1 MDNYNYDMYVIEI
14 ADQYRLVYRCLRFQR
29 NTKWWWAEFL
39 YIWETT
45 ISNSY
50 HMMRRFFFFMGLKVP
65 YTHYQF
71 QEKIA
76 WALLDPIN
84 CWPTKNKVN
93 VSPLHV
99 NTQSQAPAP
108 LSMSSKGSKR
118 KRFTAN
124 SLSLGGAFEN
134 RLDCTLGHFPTPLPE
149 GKKKTTVCQLHRM
162 ANRVVN
168 GSNDNPPG
176 ARTDVYICR
185 GCDAALCVSCWSTFH
200 QKTCFKKRDYVDILD
215 N

>member
-1 MDNYNYDMYVIEI
+1 
-14 ADQYRLVYRCLRFQR
+14 
-29 NTKWWWAEFL
+29 
-39 YIWETT
+39 
-45 ISNSY
+45 
-50 HMMRRFFFFMGLKVP
+50 MRRFFFFSLGWRYLGPTTNFKRQSP
-65 YTHYQF
+65 GH
-71 QEKIA
+71 
-76 WALLDPIN
+76 
-84 CWPTKNKVN
+84 CWILSIVGQQKNKVN

-108 LSMSSKGSKR
+108 MSMPTKGSKR

-200 QKTCFKKRDYVDILD
+200 QKTCFKKQDYVDILD
-215 N
+215 S